1 MENTTTM
8 TETAV
13 FDTLAVARDLE
24 QAGFDRRQAEALA
37 RALAAVQGSLATKE
51 GLAGLRK
58 ATKEDIAGL
67 RRATKEDIAGLRRA
81 TKEDIANLRRE
92 TKEALAQ
99 LELRLE
105 SKIEALRTIMLVV
118 FLPFQLTI
126 LALVLPPYFG
136 G

>member
-51 GLAGLRK
+51 GLAGLR
-58 ATKEDIAGL
+58 
-67 RRATKEDIAGLRRA
+67 
-81 TKEDIANLRRE
+81 RE

>member
-51 GLAGLRK
+51 GLA
-58 ATKEDIAGL
+58 D
-67 RRATKEDIAGLRRA
+67 LRRA

>member
-1 MENTTTM
+1 MEDTTTM

-51 GLAGLRK
+51 GLA
-58 ATKEDIAGL
+58 
-67 RRATKEDIAGLRRA
+67 
-81 TKEDIANLRRE
+81 
-92 TKEALAQ
+92 Q

>member
-51 GLAGLRK
+51 GLA
-58 ATKEDIAGL
+58 DL

>member
-51 GLAGLRK
+51 GLA
-58 ATKEDIAGL
+58 
-67 RRATKEDIAGLRRA
+67 
-81 TKEDIANLRRE
+81 
-92 TKEALAQ
+92 Q

>member
-24 QAGFDRRQAEALA
+24 RAGFDRGQAEALA
-37 RALAAVQGSLATKE
+37 RALAAVQGNLATK
-51 GLAGLRK
+51 GAIADLRK
-58 ATKEDIAGL
+58 ETEKA
-67 RRATKEDIAGLRRA
+67 
-81 TKEDIANLRRE
+81 IANL
-92 TKEALAQ
+92 KENLAQ
-99 LELRLE
+99 VELRLE
-105 SKIEALRTIMLVV
+105 SKVEALRTIMLAV
-118 FLPFQLTI
+118 FLPLQLTT